1 MSNNELHPSGLTY
14 ERWNWPFKT
23 ELERQIV
30 RLYLQP
36 PTVSYEFDE
45 SIIPF

>member
-1 MSNNELHPSGLTY
+1 MNELHPSGLTY

-23 ELERQIV
+23 EQEKEIV
-30 RLYLQP
+30 RTYLYP
-36 PTVSYEFDE
+36 PTVSSYEFDE